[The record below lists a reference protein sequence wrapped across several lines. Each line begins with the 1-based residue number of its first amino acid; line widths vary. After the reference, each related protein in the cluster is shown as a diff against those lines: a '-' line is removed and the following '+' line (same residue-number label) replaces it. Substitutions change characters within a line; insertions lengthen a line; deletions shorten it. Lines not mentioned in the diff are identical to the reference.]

1 MKKKVLLFSGITT
14 TLAAAA
20 TGLFGFALSNK
31 LMYIQ
36 KKIPNLFV
44 NVRQLPNALT
54 KLGTIKILNVN

>member
-1 MKKKVLLFSGITT
+1 MMKKKMLLFSGITT

-36 KKIPNLFV
+36 QKTLNLYG
-44 NVRQLPNALT
+44 NEKRPQSALMR
-54 KLGTIKILNVN
+54 LGTIKT